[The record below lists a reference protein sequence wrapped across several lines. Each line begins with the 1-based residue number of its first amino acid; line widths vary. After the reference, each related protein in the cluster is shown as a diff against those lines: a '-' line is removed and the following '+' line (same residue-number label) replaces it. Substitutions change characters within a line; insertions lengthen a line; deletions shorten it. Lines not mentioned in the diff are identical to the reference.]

1 MKLLSWL
8 LLGLAPLFADGSNQ
22 QDSPLWGQA
31 RLLNIDTYTDGFA
44 PLWVNLQGGHYFAY
58 ALVILVL
65 AVVVA
70 FALHYLV
77 IGPKHFDHHG
87 KKIYAFNAFIRAMH
101 ALAAISWIILVPTGA
116 IMMWGESFGGG
127 AFVRFAKN
135 AHGIAT
141 IIFCI
146 AVLPL
151 LFSWLKSMLPA
162 IYDIKWMLIV
172 GGYLSKK
179 KRPVPAGK
187 FNAGQKSWFWI
198 AFLGGLV
205 MIITGAAMYFMDFNG
220 GDIFGI
226 SQIELLRISAIIHNA
241 LGIVCAVFLLVH
253 IYMACFAIAG
263 AIHSMIHGYKEEEE
277 VFILHHEWY
286 KELRK
291 KGKIERSKYEEQYKA
306 Q

>member
-1 MKLLSWL
+1 
-8 LLGLAPLFADGSNQ
+8 
-22 QDSPLWGQA
+22 
-31 RLLNIDTYTDGFA
+31 
-44 PLWVNLQGGHYFAY
+44 
-58 ALVILVL
+58 
-65 AVVVA
+65 
-70 FALHYLV
+70 
-77 IGPKHFDHHG
+77 
-87 KKIYAFNAFIRAMH
+87 MH

-151 LFSWLKSMLPA
+151 LFSWLKRMLPA

-253 IYMACFAIAG
+253 IYMACFAISG
-263 AIHSMIHGYKEEEE
+263 AIGSMINGYKEEEE